1 MRIATAPVNWNNPDV
16 PEYRAWLPYRRMMDE
31 FVEAG
36 YDATEWGPGMP
47 EDPDELGTELRAR
60 GLTMVG
66 AFVGL
71 GFRDA
76 DRYDAE
82 MAKAMTIVT
91 RLHATG
97 GRLLIAAEGG
107 DDRRRGEAGHVD
119 PAGGLTDEQW
129 RNLAGGLHDLA
140 DKIAPLGMRVV
151 FHNHVGTYVETPDE
165 TARLLDETDPARVG
179 WCLDC
184 GHLAYGGGDNLEM
197 LGRYGDRVAHVHLKD
212 VDGAVLAQAKAGQW
226 SFGQALTSYIFP
238 PLGEGIARIPELVD
252 ALLAHGYDGWMVLEQ
267 DTSREDPMLVA
278 RRNREYLEELLAG
291 AAAGT
296 A

>member
-60 GLTMVG
+60 GLAMVG